1 MSAKEC
7 NPDDIRD
14 EMMRDGYGEDA
25 FTQNCDSQL
34 PENDSASGLALA
46 SGERSGPSSGHWL
59 PSTEPIM
66 YSQEPAPDRLN
77 GLGSD
82 IETATENHVPP
93 DATLHDMQRSSGAV
107 PIHRPEITLSP
118 APVPRNP
125 EEPVL
130 GKRKRTQA
138 LEKQETSPQSAER
151 KSSYG
156 VPRAQHL
163 RVKSTQPGNRHSS
176 HLPLQTHASR
186 LQLRQVP
193 LEQALS
199 RRSTFS
205 TTRTAGSSSSS
216 RARPFWAALQP
227 TRREQALPET
237 QVPTDSR
244 QAELSDESRTLG
256 AESSIGDVETIDDPE
271 HKSGM
276 QAVQPTDGDSH
287 VLNEQQQ
294 GRVDRLQNQAKT
306 LKIFME
312 GLGKDMH
319 TLKQDLDARHRI
331 ADQVEA
337 RSAEQM
343 AAQDAL
349 LEKATH
355 LKSEALQL
363 ARDATNDLAVLR
375 ARTKSLEEQLLDQSN
390 VLSTE
395 KSNRQHLQTQLDA
408 NVNHNVLPEIKS
420 YARNILDKLHKIQA
434 DLDNGDRGNS
444 NELLEKLLAAST
456 GLNSQLATTVE
467 SVASIKAVLDSVST
481 SVAAHI
487 PTHDLDSGIDV
498 SLKKHFDD
506 ALEDLRASLSQQIKL
521 AEQTIVDRETM
532 AHLRQQLQATK
543 DGATDLAS
551 NLDSRT
557 RELAAVQA
565 QHGALQTQLA
575 AQQKSCENT
584 HSEKLARVE
593 LELQEKARLLQT
605 TNSDL
610 AAMTGETESLRA
622 SVEALQKELADWTAH
637 VCPDLDQQQ
646 YEDKLAVA
654 VETARKETTKAA
666 NDLHIHTKME
676 SENKLKQLS
685 TRVEQL
691 EAELVSV
698 RSKATMPSLR
708 ESELQKLQELARNKE
723 AEVQSLQ
730 NRTNELVTTNS
741 HLEKTNASLNV
752 QHEAQKQ
759 HLQETNETK
768 QKLSQELESIKNQL
782 EISKQGLHAAEHKL
796 EQSQNDARR
805 QLEDK
810 EVTCQ
815 RRVETLQHRVEQ
827 MGAELSKHA
836 EDRRKHQHELERVRA
851 DHLQEHKKEV
861 TRLTNQVADSE
872 REKARAL
879 AECRRLTDE
888 LSAIRGIP
896 GAAQGV
902 LETLGST
909 NSTVIV
915 PCSQQPS
922 GATGTNRSQSAAIT
936 GVQGDLATR
945 SVVQSGQIPTLP
957 AVVEELQ
964 DDVSGAMMQDAAMSQ
979 NSLGPVIEESQCW
992 EDFIN
997 HQAKMSSP
1005 LVSRQNRELGARNGG
1020 KIEQPHEKRSVV
1032 PTAARSSVPQQDLP
1046 TFAGFNASQTLSQPI
1061 IAYEDHEDQHAR
1073 TGTGVENDHDSNPVT
1088 RMPRPNSSAKRL
1100 KPNAGL
1106 QRAPNAMHTQGS
1118 GSRFFPHYVTPK
1130 PPHGSDTAMQG
1141 AVAGQSSSPDV
1152 ITNQPVDTGLYLG
1165 SRHGQRGADTDAS
1178 VRKAAPQI
1186 KHKSTKDLAVGYGWQ
1201 NVAEGSGRAEAHS
1214 SQQFSQAAIGG
1225 RPRQTRGTKNMTKG
1239 QRMSARFARELK

>member
-1 MSAKEC
+1 MASMSAKEC
-7 NPDDIRD
+7 NPDDIHD
-14 EMMRDGYGEDA
+14 ETMHDDYREYA

-34 PENDSASGLALA
+34 PENGPASGLAPA
-46 SGERSGPSSGHWL
+46 SGEHSGPSSDQWL
-59 PSTEPIM
+59 PPTEPIM
-66 YSQEPAPDRLN
+66 YSQEPATDRLD
-77 GLGSD
+77 GFGSD

-93 DATLHDMQRSSGAV
+93 DATHHDMQRSSGAV
-107 PIHRPEITLSP
+107 PIHRPGIPFSP
-118 APVPRNP
+118 APILRKPD
-125 EEPVL
+125 EPVL
-130 GKRKRTQA
+130 GKRKRTQG
-138 LEKQETSPQSAER
+138 LDKQETCLQSAER
-151 KSSYG
+151 KSSHG

-163 RVKSTQPGNRHSS
+163 RVKSTQSGKRHSS

-199 RRSTFS
+199 RRSTHS
-205 TTRTAGSSSSS
+205 SRPTGSPRSS
-216 RARPFWAALQP
+216 RARPFWAALRP
-227 TRREQALPET
+227 TRSEQILPET
-237 QVPTDSR
+237 HVPTDNC
-244 QAELSDESRTLG
+244 QAELSDESHTLG
-256 AESSIGDVETIDDPE
+256 AESSVGNVETLADSE
-271 HKSGM
+271 HKTGM

-287 VLNEQQQ
+287 VSNEQQQ
-294 GRVDRLQNQAKT
+294 ERVDRLQNKANT
-306 LKIFME
+306 LKTFME

-319 TLKQDLDARHRI
+319 VLKQDLDARHSI

-349 LEKATH
+349 LEKANNS
-355 LKSEALQL
+355 KAEALQL
-363 ARDATNDLAVLR
+363 ARDATNDLSALQ

-395 KSNRQHLQTQLDA
+395 KSNRQHLQTQLDVNA
-408 NVNHNVLPEIKS
+408 NRNVLPEIKS
-420 YARNILDKLHKIQA
+420 YARNILDKLHKIQV
-434 DLDNGDRGNS
+434 DLENGDWGTS
-444 NELLEKLLAAST
+444 NESLEKLLAAST
-456 GLNSQLATTVE
+456 GLNSQQAATVE

-487 PTHDLDSGIDV
+487 TTHDSDSGIEV

-506 ALEDLRASLSQQIKL
+506 ALENLRASLSQQIKL

-565 QHGALQTQLA
+565 QHEALRTQLA
-575 AQQKSCENT
+575 AQQKSCENE

-593 LELQEKARLLQT
+593 IELQEKARVLQT

-610 AAMTGETESLRA
+610 TSMTGETEALRA
-622 SVEALQKELADWTAH
+622 SVESLQKELADWTAH
-637 VCPDLDQQQ
+637 VCPDLDLQQ
-646 YEDKLAVA
+646 YENKLATA

-691 EAELVSV
+691 EAELVSA

-708 ESELQKLQELARNKE
+708 ESELQKVQELARNKE

-730 NRTNELVTTNS
+730 TRTIELVTTNN

-752 QHEAQKQ
+752 QPEAQKQ
-759 HLQETNETK
+759 HLQEAIETK
-768 QKLSQELESIKNQL
+768 QKLSQELDNIKNQL

-805 QLEDK
+805 KLEDK

-836 EDRRKHQHELERVRA
+836 EDRRKHQLELERVRA
-851 DHLQEHKKEV
+851 DHLQEHKREV

-879 AECRRLTDE
+879 ADCRRLTDE
-888 LSAIRGIP
+888 LSVTRGIP
-896 GAAQGV
+896 DGAQGV
-902 LETLGST
+902 LEAVDSSHST
-909 NSTVIV
+909 IIV
-915 PCSQQPS
+915 PCSQQPN
-922 GATGTNRSQSAAIT
+922 GATGTYQSQSAAIT
-936 GVQGDLATR
+936 GVRQPDQ
-945 SVVQSGQIPTLP
+945 VPTLP
-957 AVVEELQ
+957 AVVEDSQ
-964 DDVSGAMMQDAAMSQ
+964 CDAPRNMMQDATMSQ
-979 NSLGPVIEESQCW
+979 KPLGPVIEESQCW

-1005 LVSRQNRELGARNGG
+1005 LLSRQDRELGARNGG
-1020 KIEQPHEKRSVV
+1020 KIEQPHGTRFVI
-1032 PTAARSSVPQQDLP
+1032 PTAARSSVSHQDLP

-1061 IAYEDHEDQHAR
+1061 IVYEDLEDDRAGHGSGTKYAR
-1073 TGTGVENDHDSNPVT
+1073 DSNPVA

-1100 KPNAGL
+1100 KPNPVL
-1106 QRAPNAMHTQGS
+1106 QRAPRGVQTQGS
-1118 GSRFFPHYVTPK
+1118 ESQFYSQYVTPE
-1130 PPHGSDTAMQG
+1130 PHRGSNTGRTG
-1141 AVAGQSSSPDV
+1141 AAAGQSSSPDF
-1152 ITNQPVDTGLYLG
+1152 ITNVPVDTGLYLG
-1165 SRHGQRGADTDAS
+1165 SRYGTRGAANDA
-1178 VRKAAPQI
+1178 RPRGGAPQV
-1186 KHKSTKDLAVGYGWQ
+1186 KHKPTEDRAAG
-1201 NVAEGSGRAEAHS
+1201 NGSQHMVEDSARAEAHS
-1214 SQQFSQAAIGG
+1214 SQQLSQAATGG
-1225 RPRQTRGTKNMTKG
+1225 RPRQPRGTKNMTKG